1 MVIWISCFP
10 MIAMALDMWQK
21 LKLIVRVGMFDATL
35 NNTSVISYPK
45 KTIDLPEVTDKLY
58 HIMLYRV
65 HLVWVGFE
73 LTTLVAINCIG
84 SCKSNYHTITTTP
97 TNCDIQ
103 IKHLTLHTLVK
114 GVMPYSLENLYV
126 FNISLSYI

>member
-1 MVIWISCFP
+1 

-65 HLVWVGFE
+65 HLV
-73 LTTLVAINCIG
+73 
-84 SCKSNYHTITTTP
+84 
-97 TNCDIQ
+97 
-103 IKHLTLHTLVK
+103 
-114 GVMPYSLENLYV
+114 
-126 FNISLSYI
+126 